1 MQLSRL
7 AFVLFLLA
15 VPTTGTAAEGTSGL
29 RLGLGLGSQQTQP
42 VIVGS
47 VPSGTASFG
56 VSFPPRGLLHAT
68 LDFNASGGLDV
79 GMKIPEAS
87 RAGTQSLCT
96 VIGAL
101 ELTRQSSRVGPS
113 LAAGLGVGHS
123 SISNARGPT
132 DSPNFGFVP
141 LKGRTALAFELR
153 AGYAF
158 SGGPGRT
165 RLGMFWLV
173 HGLLLDATSASA
185 HANAFGLGLQY

>member
-1 MQLSRL
+1 MLLPRL
-7 AFVLFLLA
+7 AFVLFLIA
-15 VPTTGTAAEGTSGL
+15 VPTSATAAEGISGL

-42 VIVGS
+42 FIVGKAA
-47 VPSGTASFG
+47 SGTASFG
-56 VSFPPRGLLHAT
+56 VSFPPGGPLHAA
-68 LDFNASGGLDV
+68 LDFNASGGSDF

-87 RAGTQSLCT
+87 RAGTQSLFT

-101 ELTRQSSRVGPS
+101 ELTGPSSRLGPS
-113 LAAGLGVGHS
+113 LSAGLGVGHS
-123 SISNARGPT
+123 SISDARGPT

-158 SGGPGRT
+158 AGGPGPT
-165 RLGMFWLV
+165 RLGLFWLV

-185 HANAFGLGLQY
+185 HANAFGLGLLY